1 MVDLYATLWSFAL
14 AGLTLLL
21 TWAFAMLASWLI
33 GRFMRQSS
41 PQVTSGARR
50 LGAVVV
56 WLIGSILAIQ
66 ELGVSPLILIV
77 VIALV
82 GIAALIA
89 VREPL
94 GNYGAKYFTDVY
106 TPFKVGDAIRVQ
118 GYAGKVIAINA
129 ITTVLLTDNEQL
141 ISVPNSVFITDV
153 VVNTTPQAWKEVTIP
168 ISIGP
173 SIDLPAFESE
183 LLKNLSKLKLRLDRQ
198 FPPLLSTKSR
208 TPQSTDLTLTV
219 MLRRPEERDAV
230 TVEVNKRVAEVL
242 ERTRTNRR

>member
-1 MVDLYATLWSFAL
+1 MVDLYATLWTFAL

-21 TWAFAMLASWLI
+21 TWLLAMLASWLI
-33 GRFMRQSS
+33 GRFMQQSS

-50 LGAVVV
+50 LGAVMV

-82 GIAALIA
+82 GFAALIA

-106 TPFKVGDAIRVQ
+106 TPFKVGDTIRVQ

-129 ITTVLLTDNEQL
+129 ITTVLLADNEQL
-141 ISVPNSVFITDV
+141 ISVPNSVFITDI

-173 SIDLPAFESE
+173 SVDLPAFESE
-183 LLKNLSKLKLRLDRQ
+183 LLKHLSKLRLRLDRQ

-208 TPQSTDLTLTV
+208 TSQSTDLTLTV

-242 ERTRTNRR
+242 EHTRTNRR